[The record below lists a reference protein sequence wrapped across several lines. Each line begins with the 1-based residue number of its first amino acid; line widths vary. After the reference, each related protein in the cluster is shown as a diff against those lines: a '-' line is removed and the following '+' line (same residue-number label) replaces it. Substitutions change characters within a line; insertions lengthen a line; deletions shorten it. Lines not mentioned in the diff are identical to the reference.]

1 MLIIT
6 LILAHRIQFDQ
17 YSLITC
23 ANAHRAFA
31 DIQKSPR
38 GKKTVNTTIGVTHSI
53 QSEHMVKLRFS

>member
-23 ANAHRAFA
+23 ANAHHAFA
-31 DIQKSPR
+31 DIQ
-38 GKKTVNTTIGVTHSI
+38 
-53 QSEHMVKLRFS
+53 